1 MKRKAEQV
9 ISQVVERVSEWDAVD
24 TVTVLESGED
34 YFDPYFFFSLDLYC
48 RGDVPA
54 REVREA
60 AFEDAFAFESLTA
73 GRKDRFV
80 LNDIPIRL
88 EYKDIDRFD
97 SIIEAAVTDGAQPA
111 CDSGTFM
118 FYRLTHARVLKQR
131 SDWLDDVKKRV
142 EHLSESFWEGVRHA
156 AQARMEHFLSDLYA
170 AVVREDDLFFLVSS
184 AGFIKSLC
192 SVLFAINR
200 RFEPSSRLLA
210 EQVTALPVL
219 PEPFA
224 GRFESFLR
232 AEGGLSP
239 DKRYEVGELMAR
251 SVLAL

>member
-1 MKRKAEQV
+1 MKRRAEQV
-9 ISQVVERVSEWDAVD
+9 ISQVVERISQWDAVD
-24 TVTVLESGED
+24 TVTVLEVGED
-34 YFDPYFFFSLDLYC
+34 YYDPYFFFSLDLYC
-48 RGDVPA
+48 RGEIPA
-54 REVREA
+54 PEQREA
-60 AFEDAFAFESLTA
+60 AFEDAFAFESLAA

-97 SIIEAAVTDGAQPA
+97 YIIRNATTDGTEPA
-111 CDSGTFM
+111 RDSGTFM
-118 FYRLTHARVLKQR
+118 FYRLKNARTLMQH
-131 SDWLDDVKKRV
+131 SDWLDQARAELDK
-142 EHLSESFWEGVRHA
+142 LTDGFWNGVRLA
-156 AQARMEHFLSDLYA
+156 AQARMEHYLSDLYA
-170 AVVREDDLFFLVSS
+170 AVVREDDLFYMVSS

-200 RFEPSSRLLA
+200 RFEPSARLLA
-210 EQVTALPVL
+210 EQVGELPVL

-232 AEGGLSP
+232 SENGLKP
-239 DKRYEVGELMAR
+239 AQRYEVGELMAR

>member
-1 MKRKAEQV
+1 MKRKADQV
-9 ISQVVERVSEWDAVD
+9 ISQVVERVSEWEAID

-34 YFDPYFFFSLDLYC
+34 YYDPYFFFSLDLYC
-48 RGDVPA
+48 RGNVPA
-54 REVREA
+54 VSAREA
-60 AFEDAFAFESLTA
+60 AFEDTFAFESLTA

-97 SIIEAAVTDGAQPA
+97 RIILDATTDGDGPSR
-111 CDSGTFM
+111 DSGTFM
-118 FYRLTHARVLKQR
+118 FYRLKNARVLVQH
-131 SDWLDDVKKRV
+131 SDWLDRVRSDLKR
-142 EHLSESFWEGVRHA
+142 LTDKFWRGVRLS
-156 AQARMEHFLSDLYA
+156 AQARMEHNLSDLYA
-170 AVVREDDLFFLVSS
+170 AVVREDDLFYLVSS
-184 AGFIKSLC
+184 AGFIQSLC

-200 RFEPSSRLLA
+200 RFEPSARLLA
-210 EQVTALPVL
+210 EQVVELPTL
-219 PEPFA
+219 PEPFG

-239 DKRYEVGELMAR
+239 EQRYQVGELMAR